1 MSLNMKKENTDNPKL
16 FEYRIKYNAGQY
28 HSMQDNY
35 HYYTASSAEDAL
47 DFHLAMLEKHHLE
60 VQTLSVEK
68 YNPYA
73 DKWEDESTILNQ
85 EA

>member
-1 MSLNMKKENTDNPKL
+1 
-16 FEYRIKYNAGQY
+16 
-28 HSMQDNY
+28 MQDSY
-35 HYYTASSAEDAL
+35 HYYNAENAEDAL
-47 DFHLAMLEKHHLE
+47 NFHLAMLEKHDLQ

-73 DKWEDESTILNQ
+73 GKWEDESTILNQ